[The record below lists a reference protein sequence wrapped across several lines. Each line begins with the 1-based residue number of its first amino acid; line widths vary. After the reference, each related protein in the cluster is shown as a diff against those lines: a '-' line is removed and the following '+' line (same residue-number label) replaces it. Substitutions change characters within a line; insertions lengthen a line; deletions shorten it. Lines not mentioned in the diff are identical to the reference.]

1 MSDLN
6 LITEIIYEQAYNDS
20 VQNQAT
26 SVQCNP
32 LLAVIDTIRV
42 LLEINYWDNSFHS
55 LKIHLDPTIDCL
67 IKTGRCAKPLFN
79 AR

>member
-26 SVQCNP
+26 SVQCNA

-42 LLEINYWDNSFHS
+42 LLEINY
-55 LKIHLDPTIDCL
+55 
-67 IKTGRCAKPLFN
+67 
-79 AR
+79 